1 MTAVIDPALLEQL
14 EAPDAPPRS
23 IPEQITRAVGR
34 TVRAGVQGLTA
45 IPNMVGDALGLPD
58 WRAERL
64 YRQARAYREEELVRV
79 MEVLAET
86 DVEMKGGDLP
96 PDIALER
103 AVVQIV
109 DGA

>member
-1 MTAVIDPALLEQL
+1 
-14 EAPDAPPRS
+14 
-23 IPEQITRAVGR
+23 
-34 TVRAGVQGLTA
+34 
-45 IPNMVGDALGLPD
+45 
-58 WRAERL
+58 
-64 YRQARAYREEELVRV
+64 

-109 DGA
+109 DGV